1 MAGTFE
7 RIEREI
13 VALGEAIASLS
24 AEFHSTYSS
33 YLTSLSQ
40 AVRQQLILAS
50 YHICTQGYPDS
61 FLRLSF
67 SQRQQLQKALR
78 RIAEQAKEQ
87 LLSQVQANL
96 PPATPPETPTF
107 GSLEPAPISA
117 TDSDYDVP
125 PLQISNPEQLAEWQE
140 NLEKAIAHTLQALS
154 VSTNRLLQQAGI
166 LPHQVPEAVLE
177 AAAKAEAAGESVA
190 GPPNLLNLLMEKENS
205 QNSEGST
212 VTQIIAVQL
221 RLTEIEF
228 ADATVMAGR
237 NQIRQ
242 LSSRLNTLR
251 REYQKKQR
259 ERTIAEAETAWR
271 TSWFDD

>member
-24 AEFHSTYSS
+24 AEFHSSYSS
-33 YLTSLSQ
+33 YLTSLGQ
-40 AVRQQLILAS
+40 AVRQQVILAS

-154 VSTNRLLQQAGI
+154 ISTNRLLQQAGI

-177 AAAKAEAAGESVA
+177 AATKAEAAGESVA

-242 LSSRLNTLR
+242 LSSRLHTLR

-259 ERTIAEAETAWR
+259 ERTIAEAEAAWR

>member
-107 GSLEPAPISA
+107 GSLEPAPLSA
-117 TDSDYDVP
+117 TDSGYDVP

-154 VSTNRLLQQAGI
+154 ISTNRLLQQAVI

-177 AAAKAEAAGESVA
+177 AATKAEAAGESVA

-242 LSSRLNTLR
+242 LSSRLHTLR